1 MNTLKEFVAYFTNE
15 EIPYITHKQ
24 TCYTPT
30 TIPAEGNLQ
39 YMSERLGVEK
49 RNSFTP
55 SFVLLDK
62 IAPHTH
68 KKAVVNEK
76 SAWMFICQNNIL
88 KEGIVTC
95 EQEKGHVLVTNERGE
110 VLGYGKITGAGIT
123 NQLDRGDYLRRE
135 R

>member
-1 MNTLKEFVAYFTNE
+1 MKTLSSFVAYFTDE
-15 EIPYITHKQ
+15 KIPFIEYKQ

-30 TIPAEGNLQ
+30 DIPVQGEIE
-39 YMSERLGVEK
+39 YMSERLGLQK

-55 SFVLLDK
+55 SIALLDT
-62 IAPHTH
+62 IALHTH

-76 SAWMFICQNNIL
+76 AAWLFTCGKNIL
-88 KEGIVTC
+88 KEGIVTNN
-95 EQEKGHVLVTNERGE
+95 EQEGYVIVLNERGE

-123 NQLDRGDYLRRE
+123 NELDRGDFLRRE

>member
-1 MNTLKEFVAYFTNE
+1 MNTLKEFVAYFTDKK
-15 EIPYITHKQ
+15 ISYIKHKQ

-30 TIPAEGNLQ
+30 TIPVEGNIQ
-39 YMSERLGVEK
+39 YMSQRLGIEK
-49 RNSFTP
+49 RNSFMP
-55 SFVLLDK
+55 SLVLLDK
-62 IAPHTH
+62 LAGHTH

-76 SAWMFICQNNIL
+76 AAWMFICQNNIL
-88 KEGIVTC
+88 KEGIVSC
-95 EQEKGHVLVTNERGE
+95 EQEKGYVIILNEQEE